1 MKLRDMSHAGQR
13 RAFLEQQTATSL
25 KHIGTFTV
33 DEAVAG
39 TRNCEN
45 MIGVVQVP
53 LGVAGPLMINF
64 QFSIFNSQKKSI
76 SKKRNLQSYY
86 VPLATTEGAL
96 VASVNRGCRA
106 ITESGGAHVSVERIG
121 VTRGS
126 VFKREKS
133 EWHAKEWLTKH
144 FSQLQDIAHATSQHL
159 TLLRYDVQETGK
171 YAFIRWYFDTGDAM
185 GMNMATI
192 ASQKL
197 ADTIGQQTG
206 MRCVSVAG
214 NYDVD
219 KKPAWINSI
228 LGRGRT
234 VRADVVIPKAIVA
247 SVLKTTPQKLEEVWR
262 VKCMIG
268 SGLSGSMGF
277 NAHIANV
284 VAALFIATG
293 QDPAHVVEASQ
304 GMTVVEIDEDGL
316 YCSVTLPALMVG
328 TIGGGTGLAT
338 QSEALQLLNCC
349 GEGKSDEFAGVVA
362 GAVLA
367 GELSLLASLTE
378 GSLARAHMKR
388 AR

>member
-13 RAFLEQQTATSL
+13 RVFLEQQTATSL

-45 MIGVVQVP
+45 MIGAVQVP
-53 LGVAGPLMINF
+53 LGVAGPLLIKF
-64 QFSIFNSQKKSI
+64 QISNSKFQTKS
-76 SKKRNLQSYY
+76 QSYY
-86 VPLATTEGAL
+86 IPLATTEGAL

-126 VFKREKS
+126 VFK
-133 EWHAKEWLTKH
+133 KEQIAHWLTEH
-144 FSQLQDIAHATSQHL
+144 FSQLQDVAHATSQHL

-316 YCSVTLPALMVG
+316 YCSVRLPALMVG

-338 QSEALQLLNCC
+338 QAEALQLLNCC

>member
-13 RAFLEQQTATSL
+13 RVFLEQQTATSL

-45 MIGVVQVP
+45 MIGAVQVP
-53 LGVAGPLMINF
+53 LGVAGPLLIKF
-64 QFSIFNSQKKSI
+64 QISNSKFQTKS
-76 SKKRNLQSYY
+76 QSYY
-86 VPLATTEGAL
+86 IPLATTEGAL

-121 VTRGS
+121 VTRWS
-126 VFKREKS
+126 VFK
-133 EWHAKEWLTKH
+133 KEQIAHWLTEH
-144 FSQLQDIAHATSQHL
+144 FSQLQDVAHATSQHL

-316 YCSVTLPALMVG
+316 YCSVRLPALMVG